1 MFKLKITAKKFF
13 NIPNTLS
20 VIRIILVPF
29 FVVLYLKES
38 YTAATIVL
46 VASGATD
53 CIDGFI
59 ARHFNQITE
68 IGKMLDPF
76 ADKLTQAA
84 VAVVLA
90 VKYRQV
96 APLLALF
103 IIKELCM
110 LLAGFIMLKHGKR
123 PTSAQWWG
131 KLATIIFYGVMI
143 IIVAFGGGGLFGLA
157 PLSDNTIIILVS
169 IAAVF
174 MIFSFI
180 NYLPQFIK
188 YCKEAKKSQK

>member
-1 MFKLKITAKKFF
+1 MKITAKKFF

-38 YTAATIVL
+38 YTAATIVTRYL
-46 VASGATD
+46 RVTD

>member
-1 MFKLKITAKKFF
+1 MKITAKKFF

>member
-157 PLSDNTIIILVS
+157 PLPDNTIIILVS